1 MDIDAFHEAFYE
13 PQEFEEVEGGK
24 YDDNGF
30 YRLPGGDFYDPD
42 GVYFDKDG
50 KDKYGGYYD
59 KEFLYHPG
67 KEYLAMVK
75 AIQDE
80 HQFLEQFGVNDGGEE
95 EDGLEEYEEAKQFED
110 DQGWEEYFQKERINP
125 TLAYIKENP
134 SKRFVL
140 ISFKGMS
147 SDPED
152 MAEYKE
158 WFKVRG
164 VKPMDI
170 AINASR
176 INIRVKTDDIESII
190 NAIKLEG
197 TPDVDVIKVYLPFLS
212 TEKVG
217 IEDHDEDDEGKA
229 PEGDN
234 TPAPEGDNTPAPED
248 QPQALEENE
257 DGFEISES

>member
-1 MDIDAFHEAFYE
+1 MDSDAFHEAFYE
-13 PQEFEEVEGGK
+13 PQEFEEVEGGN

-30 YRLPGGDFYDPD
+30 YRLSGGDFYDPD

-59 KEFLYHPG
+59 EEFLYHPG
-67 KEYLAMVK
+67 KEYLDMVK
-75 AIQDE
+75 VIQDE
-80 HQFLEQFGVNDGGEE
+80 HQLLEQFGINDGGVE
-95 EDGLEEYEEAKQFED
+95 EDGLEEDEEEAKQFED
-110 DQGWEEYFQKERINP
+110 DKGWEDYLQNEKINP
-125 TLAYIKENP
+125 TLAYIKEKP
-134 SKRFVL
+134 TERFVL

-147 SDPED
+147 SDPAD
-152 MAEYKE
+152 KDAYKE
-158 WFKVRG
+158 WFKERS

-176 INIRVKTDDIESII
+176 LNIRVKTDDIESII

-217 IEDHDEDDEGKA
+217 IKDDDQDDEG
-229 PEGDN
+229 ESSED
-234 TPAPEGDNTPAPED
+234 DNTPAPED

-257 DGFEISES
+257 DGFEISQS